1 MKKKLIIGALA
12 LSMCLSFA
20 SCDKINGILDGILG
34 GDGSSSSST
43 VETEYDVVGAADAL
57 YGSLVDQ
64 NEETRVDYE
73 VPNTITYVK
82 NVYTITWSVDV
93 EGVVLVKG
101 ENATK
106 VDVDENAQADVAY
119 VLTAVVTDPNGE
131 TETVEF
137 ERKVLQALAY
147 APEDITA
154 KPVESKAYKLYVYQS
169 TKNADCYFTGNMSG
183 FYYATSEDYAEGVDV
198 KVEYKEGSETE
209 FYLSFESSVDGKQY
223 ITIEEGWNSKSSHWT
238 FNPKITSEAKT
249 AFVYSEEYKTIV
261 TTIFARSD
269 ADYKV
274 ETAEPSVNTT
284 VYLGNYASNMTFS
297 VSNVSYLGKE
307 GNNVGN
313 LVDMIN
319 KNEIS
324 AEDKVAFE
332 KETLS
337 LAEKYN
343 GNATVELSV
352 LGNRYKDVTIAWA
365 EESDNLAISADG
377 KTLTITEPAAQTTVT
392 VTATLTCG
400 NVTDTKEF
408 TLILSPSL
416 DTPAKIVDA
425 AYALAENESLS
436 GTYTLTGVISSVD
449 DAFSSQHNNVTVT
462 IKVEGKED
470 KPIKCFRMIG
480 AGADVIKVGDTITV
494 TGTLKNYNGTIEFD
508 TGCTLDSYVPG
519 TGEGGETGGET
530 PDTPAEPE
538 TYETLTI
545 PEVLAHEVT
554 DTKFYVSGKIT
565 GYYGDNYATY
575 GNVYIQDEKGNELL
589 VYGLFSADGST
600 RYDAMETKPVIG
612 DTIKVLSVISS
623 YNNVNQLK
631 NAWLIEHTPGSGGE
645 TPDTPAPTLPEADSV
660 ITIEQAITIGTELA
674 QDTTTEN
681 KYYVIGKITAITNAD
696 NGQFTIEDEN
706 GKSIKVYKSF
716 NSTGEVTYGEME
728 NKPIVGDTV
737 KLYSVVS
744 NYYGPQLKNAWIMEV
759 TVGEH
764 ETVELPV
771 EGKAYYLK
779 ADKLTVYA
787 QSVSGN
793 GKYLVTG
800 ETAGPLS
807 FTFEKVAD
815 TENQYYIKLSTGKY
829 LSANTA
835 KDNNISASD
844 TPCAWIFNTTTKQIQ
859 LAEDTQY
866 CLQYNSSS
874 PRISRYKG
882 TQINVWFEEVPAAT
896 EA

>member
-313 LVDMIN
+313 LVEMIN

-508 TGCTLDSYVPG
+508 TGCTLDSYVAGEPVADPEG
-519 TGEGGETGGET
+519 T
-530 PDTPAEPE
+530 
-538 TYETLTI
+538 L
-545 PEVLAHEVT
+545 
-554 DTKFYVSGKIT
+554 
-565 GYYGDNYATY
+565 
-575 GNVYIQDEKGNELL
+575 
-589 VYGLFSADGST
+589 
-600 RYDAMETKPVIG
+600 
-612 DTIKVLSVISS
+612 VLSFTNKDNRTSISE
-623 YNNVNQLK
+623 
-631 NAWLIEHTPGSGGE
+631 NAQVWEQNGVKLTNDKGSSSTDVGNYSSPARFYKSSNATVECAGMKKIEFFC
-645 TPDTPAPTLPEADSV
+645 DAINYVPELQKSIA
-660 ITIEQAITIGTELA
+660 
-674 QDTTTEN
+674 
-681 KYYVIGKITAITNAD
+681 
-696 NGQFTIEDEN
+696 EDEN
-706 GKSIKVYKSF
+706 I
-716 NSTGEVTYGEME
+716 T
-728 NKPIVGDTV
+728 
-737 KLYSVVS
+737 
-744 NYYGPQLKNAWIMEV
+744 V
-759 TVGEH
+759 TVSG
-764 ETVELPV
+764 
-771 EGKAYYLK
+771 
-779 ADKLTVYA
+779 LTVIVEFKTPVDSFA
-787 QSVSGN
+787 ISSFASQVRLN
-793 GKYLVTG
+793 CLKVT
-800 ETAGPLS
+800 
-807 FTFEKVAD
+807 K
-815 TENQYYIKLSTGKY
+815 
-829 LSANTA
+829 
-835 KDNNISASD
+835 
-844 TPCAWIFNTTTKQIQ
+844 
-859 LAEDTQY
+859 
-866 CLQYNSSS
+866 
-874 PRISRYKG
+874 
-882 TQINVWFEEVPAAT
+882 
-896 EA
+896 

>member
-20 SCDKINGILDGILG
+20 SCDKINGILDGVLGGILG
-34 GDGSSSSST
+34 GDSSSSSST
-43 VETEYDVVGAADAL
+43 AETEYDVVGAADAL

-73 VPNTITYVK
+73 VPNTITYLK

-93 EGVVLVKG
+93 TEGVALVKG
-101 ENATK
+101 ESATT
-106 VDVDENAQADVAY
+106 VDVDENAQADVPY

-147 APEDITA
+147 APENITA

-183 FYYATSEDYAEGVDV
+183 FYYATSENYEEGVDV

-223 ITIEEGWNSKSSHWT
+223 ITIEEGWNSNSSHWT

-261 TTIFARSD
+261 TTILARSD

-284 VYLGNYASNMTFS
+284 VYLGNYSTHMTFS
-297 VSNVSYLGKE
+297 VSNVSKLGKE

-313 LVDMIN
+313 LVEMIN

-332 KETLS
+332 KDALS

-352 LGNRYKDVTIAWA
+352 LGSRYKDVTIAWA

-408 TLILSPSL
+408 TLILSPAL

-436 GTYTLTGVISSVD
+436 GKYTLTGVISSVD
-449 DAFSSQHNNVTVT
+449 DAFSSQYNNVTVT

-470 KPIKCFRMIG
+470 KPIKCYRMVG
-480 AGADVIKVGDTITV
+480 AGADEIKVGDTITV
-494 TGTLKNYNGTIEFD
+494 TGTLKNFKGTIEFD

-519 TGEGGETGGET
+519 TGEVI
-530 PDTPAEPE
+530 PDEPVELPAADS
-538 TYETLTI
+538 TLTVADVLKYGATFEHNTYSEGKYYVTATVK
-545 PEVLAHEVT
+545 EVYNT
-554 DTKFYVSGKIT
+554 
-565 GYYGDNYATY
+565 TY
-575 GNVYIQDEKGNELL
+575 GNMYVTDADGNQLT
-589 VYGLFSADGST
+589 VYGTFDST
-600 RYDAMETKPVIG
+600 GTNKYGEMTETKPV
-612 DTIKVLSVISS
+612 
-623 YNNVNQLK
+623 
-631 NAWLIEHTPGSGGE
+631 A
-645 TPDTPAPTLPEADSV
+645 
-660 ITIEQAITIGTELA
+660 
-674 QDTTTEN
+674 
-681 KYYVIGKITAITNAD
+681 
-696 NGQFTIEDEN
+696 
-706 GKSIKVYKSF
+706 
-716 NSTGEVTYGEME
+716 
-728 NKPIVGDTV
+728 GDTV
-737 KLYSVVS
+737 KLYGVIGQF
-744 NYYGPQLKNAWIMEV
+744 NGTPQMKNAWIMEV
-759 TVGEH
+759 TAGSGETPA
-764 ETVELPV
+764 EPEPV
-771 EGKAYYLK
+771 EGLVLSF
-779 ADKLTVYA
+779 ADVANRTSISENAQVWEQNGVKLT
-787 QSVSGN
+787 N
-793 GKYLVTG
+793 GKTENSNAIVDYSNPARFYKNSSLTIECTGMKKIVFNCDDYKTTYPTDLQNSITDANATVTVVG
-800 ETAGPLS
+800 TVVTVEFAEPVDS
-807 FTFEKVAD
+807 FTIA
-815 TENQYYIKLSTGKY
+815 
-829 LSANTA
+829 A
-835 KDNNISASD
+835 
-844 TPCAWIFNTTTKQIQ
+844 
-859 LAEDTQY
+859 LAGQVRVDSLTVVQ
-866 CLQYNSSS
+866 
-874 PRISRYKG
+874 
-882 TQINVWFEEVPAAT
+882 A
-896 EA
+896 